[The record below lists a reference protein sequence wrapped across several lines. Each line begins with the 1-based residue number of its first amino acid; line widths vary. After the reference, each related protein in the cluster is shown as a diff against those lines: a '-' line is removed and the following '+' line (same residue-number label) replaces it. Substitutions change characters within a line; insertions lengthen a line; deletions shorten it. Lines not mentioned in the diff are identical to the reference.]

1 LVLKILPHAMSVQAR
16 DRADVLGTAALD
28 EKGVGFYGY
37 AFYDRIQRLAEGR
50 RLSPTLLG
58 HVLAHEI
65 GHLLYDRFHAR
76 DVAPEQARTLFDV
89 ALGEFLFLAEP
100 AKTVPN
106 NHGGIIPLRRVEG
119 LQVTLDRRSVM
130 EKGYTRVPQ
139 SPMSYET
146 PASQK
151 ASQLIERRILSRTC
165 FVRRLVRQ
173 KKKATC
179 RAAG

>member
-100 AKTVPN
+100 AKAVPN

-119 LQVTLDRRSVM
+119 MQGDA
-130 EKGYTRVPQ
+130 G
-139 SPMSYET
+139 SPIGNGEGVH
-146 PASQK
+146 PRPP
-151 ASQLIERRILSRTC
+151 IPDVVRDPRITESLPID
-165 FVRRLVRQ
+165 
-173 KKKATC
+173 
-179 RAAG
+179 